1 MSKSYARAKGRRAL
15 SSFLALP
22 HQVLRCPNYISLSLI
37 ARALL
42 VDIANQYNGTN
53 NGDLDAKWSTM
64 TKRGWA
70 SKSTLSKH
78 LEELTYY
85 GFIIKVQQGGINVG
99 GKKRPNLFAITWQS
113 IDKIGFSDGFKEQ
126 SEWRVGQVPSSWK
139 IEQPPLYPPKPKR
152 RNPLELMHPKK
163 N

>member
-1 MSKSYARAKGRRAL
+1 MPKSYAKAKGRHSL
-15 SSFLALP
+15 PSFLALP

-53 NGDLDAKWSTM
+53 NGHLDAKWSTM

-78 LEELTYY
+78 LEELIYY

-113 IDKIGFSDGFKEQ
+113 IDKIGFSDGFSEQ
-126 SEWRVGQVPSSWK
+126 SEWRVGQVPCNWK
-139 IEQPPLYPPKPKR
+139 VDKLPLYPPKPKR
-152 RNPLELMHPKK
+152 KSPYEFNLLNKK
-163 N
+163 